1 MKTFRNILGITIII
15 LIGTFLIFN
24 KNVTEFIS
32 NNFFKLK
39 EKEIYLEKNEYAK
52 EHDYAFVQITDKFT
66 VTNYQ
71 ELLNA
76 FYTILDSGIDEFTF
90 YCDKEYK
97 ECDDDINKIIPSDE
111 EADDIMAEL
120 NNFVHPYNSYKNIV
134 VTTNNYGKINIKFEK
149 IYSKEMIEDIENYI
163 NEFIETKISPDDD
176 DYKKISLFHDYI
188 INNTKYDAERAND
201 VNSEQ
206 YKDSPSHTA
215 YGVSKNHIALCGGYS
230 DMMAIY
236 LNKLG
241 IDNIK
246 IAAKLHVWNLI
257 YYNNSWLNLDVTW
270 DDPVTNTGDDLLI
283 KEYFLVD
290 SDTLFNLDNIEHVF
304 NENIYVEAKEK

>member
-1 MKTFRNILGITIII
+1 MKTIRNFFGITIIVVI
-15 LIGTFLIFN
+15 ASFLVFN
-24 KNVTEFIS
+24 KQVVEYIS
-32 NNFFKLK
+32 NNFIRIK
-39 EKEIYLEKNEYAK
+39 EKDLYLEKNEYAK
-52 EHDYAFVQITDKFT
+52 EENYGFVQITNKYT

-76 FYTILDSGIDEFTF
+76 FYTILDS
-90 YCDKEYK
+90 CDKDYK
-97 ECDDDINKIIPSDE
+97 DCMDDINKIIPSSDE
-111 EADDIMAEL
+111 DDDIMAEL

-134 VTTNNYGKINIKFEK
+134 VTTNNYGKVNIKFEK
-149 IYSKEMIEDIENYI
+149 IYSKEMIEDIDKYIDDFI
-163 NEFIETKISPDDD
+163 NENITEDTD
-176 DYKKISLFHDYI
+176 DYTKISLFHDYI
-188 INNTKYDAERAND
+188 INNTKYDIERAND

-215 YGVSKNHIALCGGYS
+215 YGVSKNHVALCGGYS

-236 LNKLG
+236 LNKFG
-241 IDNIK
+241 IKNIK

-257 YYNNSWLNLDVTW
+257 YYNGEWLNLDVTW

-290 SDTLFNLDNIEHVF
+290 SDTLLNLDNIEHVF
-304 NENIYVEAKEK
+304 NENIYVEAK